1 MLRSACFY
9 RPFCGTQDPVRLS
22 VRPVKTMSRPWWQ
35 QLPSLKMAALVFLPL
50 YTLFTK
56 DFFLWNRTQ
65 ATHKVNK
72 DLRDKPHGKASLSN
86 THPLAC
92 GTFFHSSLT
101 YFHTVCTSIQ
111 ESNLKPRFL
120 WRPALGLKVDDSAHD
135 AHISVLQCSWITI
148 WNQMFLFETSLY
160 PLKIRM
166 DFWIFF

>member
-22 VRPVKTMSRPWWQ
+22 VRPARQCPGPDDNNYLVWKW
-35 QLPSLKMAALVFLPL
+35 LPLYL

-56 DFFLWNRTQ
+56 DFFFETGHRQLIELIY
-65 ATHKVNK
+65 KG

-101 YFHTVCTSIQ
+101 YFHMYIHSGKAISSQDFFEGLLSVWRWMILHTMLTSLCSSAAELQSGIRCFY
-111 ESNLKPRFL
+111 LKRACSL
-120 WRPALGLKVDDSAHD
+120 WR
-135 AHISVLQCSWITI
+135 
-148 WNQMFLFETSLY
+148 
-160 PLKIRM
+160 
-166 DFWIFF
+166 